1 MTIRLSGGGYAYG
14 NVYTLSLADH
24 APEFFES
31 DGQVAALDAGM
42 KIIGAGNPA
51 ERGQIIQLYANGL
64 GPVTNQPASGE
75 PAVAMPL
82 AKTTSPATVSIGGKP
97 AAVSFSGLAP
107 GFAGL
112 YQINAAVP
120 EELSPGT
127 YPIVLTIGDRTS
139 KASSIAIR

>member
-1 MTIRLSGGGYAYG
+1 
-14 NVYTLSLADH
+14 
-24 APEFFES
+24 
-31 DGQVAALDAGM
+31 M

-75 PAVAMPL
+75 PAFALPL
-82 AKTTSPATVSIGGKP
+82 AKTTSPATVFIGGKP

-112 YQINAAVP
+112 YQVNVAMP
-120 EELSPGT
+120 EGLSPGA
-127 YPIVLTIGDRTS
+127 YPIVLSVGDRTS